1 MICPTCGFD
10 NLAGEDHCTHCHTDL
25 RDLDVPAPTEG
36 VPRSILEDAL
46 EILCTH
52 PPTTV
57 SADTPLREVLRLMRT
72 KRIGSVVIGK
82 EAPLAGIFT
91 ERDFLYQVAGKDVDL
106 DRTTV
111 GSLMTPNPVTVLAD
125 QPIVRALYAMST
137 IGVRHV
143 PLMKDGKLIE
153 ILSVH
158 DVLNYLH
165 DVATGRRRSPSAG

>member
-10 NLAGEDHCTHCHTDL
+10 NLPGEDYCTQCHADL

-36 VPRSILEDAL
+36 LPRSILEDPL
-46 EILCTH
+46 ELLCTH

-57 SADTPLREVLRLMRT
+57 TEDTPLREVLRLMRT
-72 KRIGSVVIGK
+72 KRIGSVVIGT

-91 ERDFLYQVAGKDVDL
+91 ERDFLYKVAGKDVDI
-106 DRTTV
+106 DRTKV
-111 GSLMTPNPVTVLAD
+111 GELMTPNPATCLAD
-125 QPIVRALYAMST
+125 KPIVRALYAMST

-143 PLMKDGKLIE
+143 PLMKDGRLVE
-153 ILSVH
+153 VLSVH

-165 DVATGRRRSPSAG
+165 DAAMGKRPAKAE